1 MAGINRVIS
10 VTLDDAE
17 WRAFLAVQPQPV
29 AWLKQQIREQL
40 QAARVETED
49 RARSQSA
56 RAAVN

>member
-1 MAGINRVIS
+1 MTGINRVIS

-40 QAARVETED
+40 QAARAETEE
-49 RARSQSA
+49 RPRSQSA